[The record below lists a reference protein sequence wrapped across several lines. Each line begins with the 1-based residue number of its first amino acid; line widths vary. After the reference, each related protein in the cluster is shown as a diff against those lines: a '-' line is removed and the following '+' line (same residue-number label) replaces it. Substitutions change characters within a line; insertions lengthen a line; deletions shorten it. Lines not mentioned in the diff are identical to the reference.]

1 MAYAV
6 VESGGKQYIARS
18 GETIDVDR
26 LRMKEGEKVTFE
38 NVLLIGGDGAAEVG
52 SPHVKGAKVEGH
64 VLEEFKGPK
73 VVVFKYKPK
82 IRYRKRQGHRQWY
95 TRVAIDD
102 VVAAGSGKAATK
114 ATKSDDG
121 GKTTKSEPKPKAS
134 KKPEAKAASTKAADK
149 PAKAKAPA
157 KKEPAPKK
165 PAPKKTAA
173 KKPAAKPKKTSGSS
187 KKASG
192 TKKDKKAE

>member
-6 VESGGKQYIARS
+6 VESGGKQYVARS

-26 LRMKEGEKVTFE
+26 LSLKEGDKVTFD
-38 NVLLIGGDGAAEVG
+38 NVLLIAGSGAALVG
-52 SPHVKGAKVEGH
+52 SPHVEGAKVLGH
-64 VLEEFKGPK
+64 VVEEFKGPK

-102 VVAAGSGKAATK
+102 VVAPGSARKTAKKAEAEEAEPATK
-114 ATKSDDG
+114 VAPSPKA
-121 GKTTKSEPKPKAS
+121 KQAPKP
-134 KKPEAKAASTKAADK
+134 
-149 PAKAKAPA
+149 KAPA
-157 KKEPAPKK
+157 KKAAEKADKPKPATKAAPK
-165 PAPKKTAA
+165 AKKTTTKA
-173 KKPAAKPKKTSGSS
+173 KKPSTST

-192 TKKDKKAE
+192 TSKDKKAE